1 MSGRSLS
8 DDRLE
13 GQAMELLTVLIP
25 AGMLGFVLVLGR
37 YEEWLLP
44 RPEEA
49 EPRERAGPAR

>member
-1 MSGRSLS
+1 MHGRLLS

-13 GQAMELLTVLIP
+13 GQVMELLTVLIP
-25 AGMLGFVLVLGR
+25 AGMLGLVLVLGR

-49 EPRERAGPAR
+49 EPRERARRAH